1 MISQTVCTAVWLL
14 SLLLAKLFYNM
25 FQNVKTHI
33 IKRQYIFSGFLKH
46 FFRYTFKDELFSSQF
61 LQYNQDLCP
70 G

>member
-1 MISQTVCTAVWLL
+1 
-14 SLLLAKLFYNM
+14 M

-46 FFRYTFKDELFSSQF
+46 MFRYTFKDELFSSQF